1 MRDFEDYCWRDV
13 VSDNERHI
21 YSAYVRERA
30 VGKRPALLVVH
41 PGTAAARKTEELL
54 NRRISDLAE
63 RHPELAARIS

>member
-1 MRDFEDYCWRDV
+1 MQ
-13 VSDNERHI
+13 ERVLEIRRIRSH
-21 YSAYVRERA
+21 RT
-30 VGKRPALLVVH
+30 LH